1 MEDIDLV
8 NQYSLEIGIII
19 VGILAI
25 TLAYEAWRDK

>member
-25 TLAYEAWRDK
+25 TLAYEEWRDK